1 MNILGFPEVDRVS
14 AHIFTAISRSKDA
27 IVEGG
32 WGAWDVD
39 RFEVEDFVVAKIVL
53 RNGGVLIMKEAWAM
67 HNNDL
72 GRPFYMGTR
81 GGIKLNPLEVYR
93 DEWGH
98 MTTVTVNLP
107 NRDPWRDKVGRFID
121 AIVKGQPSPIDPREV
136 VYEQF
141 ILDAV
146 YESARQGGVE
156 VKPTIPDEVKP
167 IIGRVN
173 Q

>member
-1 MNILGFPEVDRVS
+1 
-14 AHIFTAISRSKDA
+14 
-27 IVEGG
+27 
-32 WGAWDVD
+32 
-39 RFEVEDFVVAKIVL
+39 
-53 RNGGVLIMKEAWAM
+53 
-67 HNNDL
+67 
-72 GRPFYMGTR
+72 
-81 GGIKLNPLEVYR
+81 
-93 DEWGH
+93 
-98 MTTVTVNLP
+98 
-107 NRDPWRDKVGRFID
+107 
-121 AIVKGQPSPIDPREV
+121 